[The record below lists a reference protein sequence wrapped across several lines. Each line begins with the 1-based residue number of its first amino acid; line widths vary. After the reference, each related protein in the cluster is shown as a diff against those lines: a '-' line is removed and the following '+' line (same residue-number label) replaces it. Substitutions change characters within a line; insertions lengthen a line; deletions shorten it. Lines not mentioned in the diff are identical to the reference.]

1 MPIIDINCDVGE
13 GVNNEALLMPYIS
26 SCNIACGSHAGDV
39 ATIDR
44 VITLAQEYQV
54 NIGAHPSFPDREN
67 FGRQIMNISLEAL
80 EESLIQQIEL
90 LKERLHLQGGHLHH
104 IKAHGA
110 LYNLSVV
117 DKAIAKVIV
126 NAVKKTAPKVML
138 YVPCNSIIEQVAK
151 EEALFIKY
159 EVFADRNYN
168 DDLRLVSRSEKN
180 AVISDLSQVV
190 THILTMVLDQQVNT
204 ISDKLMPIKAETCCV
219 HGDNK
224 AAIEIVKQIHRS
236 LTQKGIVIA

>member
-39 ATIDR
+39 ATIDQ
-44 VITLAQEYQV
+44 VIALAQQYEV
-54 NIGAHPSFPDREN
+54 NIGAHPSFPDRKN

-80 EESLIQQIEL
+80 GQSLIQQIEL
-90 LKERLHLQGGHLHH
+90 LQERLRLLGGHLHH
-104 IKAHGA
+104 IKVHGA

-126 NAVKKTAPKVML
+126 KAVKKIAPEVIL
-138 YVPCNSIIEQVAK
+138 YVPYNSIIEQVAK
-151 EEALFIKY
+151 EEALLIKY

-168 DDLRLVSRSEKN
+168 DDLRLVSRSNKN
-180 AVISDLSQVV
+180 AVISDLAKVV
-190 THILTMVLDQQVNT
+190 KHISTMVLDQQVLT
-204 ISDKLMPIKAETCCV
+204 ISNKLMPIKAETCCV
-219 HGDNK
+219 HGDNE
-224 AAIEIVKQIHRS
+224 AAINIVKQIHRS
-236 LTQKGIVIA
+236 LTQNGITIA